1 MSRYFIGKWIYTLCI
16 FLFVHSVSLAQVVDS
31 TACEQLFE
39 VEVVSS
45 AKPSSL
51 SSSSP
56 LQVMGQDDFLRT
68 GVLSLSDALKRMT
81 GVNVHDYGGLGG
93 LKTVSVRGL
102 GAKHTAVSY
111 DGLVLADAQ
120 SGQVDIGRLSLENIG
135 VLSLSVA
142 GEDDIFKSATEHASG
157 SLLTLYAL
165 RPMGTSSYMRMRTG
179 SFGLVDATFHHDR
192 SFSGKWSGSL
202 HGNYMQSN
210 GSYPFVL
217 VNGANRTVEK
227 RRDSDVQ
234 SFNVEGNLFGTLYGG
249 DLSMKISFYDSER
262 GLPGAVNLYNKENRE
277 RLWDD
282 NLYFQAHYDKPLS
295 EHFRLKARLKYDYQ
309 YSKYKEINKN
319 YSSGQQIDI
328 NEKNEYYA
336 SVGVKY
342 VPLRALSFALTS
354 DVAYS
359 TLYNNFEDSKAP
371 RRVSSISLLAAQ
383 YRTDRFSATASL
395 LGTFVADAV
404 RSGVPPE
411 PYMRVSPSLALMFR
425 PVASFPLRLRL
436 SYKDSYRVP
445 TFADLYYLRLGNV
458 GLKPEKASQF
468 NFGVL
473 WSASFG
479 RVVEYVSVVADG
491 YYNRVIDKI
500 VALPTMYVWR
510 MMNFG
515 EAEISGIDL
524 NSQLELALL
533 ERISLLL
540 DLGYSYQYAVD
551 VTDPSAKNYRHQ
563 LPYTPRHSGKMTIS
577 LLNPYVNVSYIFTAV
592 GHRFMLPQ
600 NTLRNRIDG
609 YTEHSFSV
617 NRDFKF
623 ALCALRLQ
631 GELLNVGNKQYEV
644 IRYYPMPR
652 FSWRLSA
659 SFLF

>member
-1 MSRYFIGKWIYTLCI
+1 MLRYFYCNKVGFICL
-16 FLFVHSVSLAQVVDS
+16 FLFVYAVSSAQVVDS
-31 TACEQLFE
+31 VAYNQLLE
-39 VEVVSS
+39 LEVVSS
-45 AKPSSL
+45 AKPSSA

-56 LQVMGQDDFLRT
+56 LQVMDDDDLLRI
-68 GVLSLSDALKRMT
+68 GALSLSDAVKRMT
-81 GVNVHDYGGLGG
+81 GVDVRDYGGVGG
-93 LKTVSVRGL
+93 LKSVSVRGL

-111 DGLVLADAQ
+111 DGIVLSDAQ
-120 SGQVDIGRLSLENIG
+120 SGQVDIGRLSLGNVG
-135 VLSLSVA
+135 MLSLSMG
-142 GEDDIFKSATEHASG
+142 GEDDIFKSATEHASA
-157 SLLTLYAL
+157 SLLSLHAL
-165 RPMGTSSYMRMRTG
+165 RPSKTHSYVSVRAG
-179 SFGLVDATFHHDR
+179 SFGYVDVTLHHDR
-192 SFSGKWSGSL
+192 CFTKSWSASL
-202 HGNYMQSN
+202 HGNYMRSD
-210 GSYPFVL
+210 GMYPFIL
-217 VNGANRTVEK
+217 VNGENETLEK
-227 RRDSDVQ
+227 RRDSDIQ
-234 SFNVEGNLFGTLYGG
+234 SFNVEGNLFGRIAGG
-249 DLSMKISFYDSER
+249 DLNVKISMYDSER

-277 RLWDD
+277 RLWDN
-282 NLYFQAHYDKPLS
+282 NLYAQACYDVPLNRFF
-295 EHFRLKARLKYDYQ
+295 HLKARLKYDYN
-309 YSKYKEINKN
+309 YSKYREINKN

-342 VPLRALSFALTS
+342 IPLNGLSFALTS
-354 DVAYS
+354 DIAYS

-371 RRVSSISLLAAQ
+371 RRLSSISLFATQ
-383 YRTDRFSATASL
+383 YKTDRFSATASL

-473 WSASFG
+473 WSASFD

-551 VTDPSAKNYRHQ
+551 VTDSSAKNYRHQ

-592 GHRFMLPQ
+592 GHRYMLPQ

>member
-56 LQVMGQDDFLRT
+56 LQVMGRDDFMRAGL
-68 GVLSLSDALKRMT
+68 LSLSDALKRMP

-111 DGLVLADAQ
+111 DGLVISNAQ
-120 SGQVDIGRLSLENIG
+120 SGQVDMGRLSLENVGLLTLSIG
-135 VLSLSVA
+135 
-142 GEDDIFKSATEHASG
+142 GEEDIFKSATEYASG
-157 SLLTLYAL
+157 SLLALYAI
-165 RPMGTSSYMRMRTG
+165 RPVETSFYIRMRTG

-473 WSASFG
+473 WSASFD

-592 GHRFMLPQ
+592 GHRYMLPQ

>member
-1 MSRYFIGKWIYTLCI
+1 MSRCFSGKWIYTLCI

-31 TACEQLFE
+31 MVCEQLLE
-39 VEVVSS
+39 LEVVSS

-56 LQVMGQDDFLRT
+56 LQVMGRDDFMRAGL
-68 GVLSLSDALKRMT
+68 LSLSDALKRMP

-111 DGLVLADAQ
+111 DGLVISNAQ
-120 SGQVDIGRLSLENIG
+120 SGQVDMGRLSLENVGLLTLSIG
-135 VLSLSVA
+135 
-142 GEDDIFKSATEHASG
+142 GEEDIFKSATEYASG
-157 SLLTLYAL
+157 SLLSLYAI
-165 RPMGTSSYMRMRTG
+165 RPVETSFYIRMRTG

-473 WSASFG
+473 WSASFD

>member
-31 TACEQLFE
+31 TACEQLLE
-39 VEVVSS
+39 LEVVSS

-56 LQVMGQDDFLRT
+56 LQVMGRDDFMRAGL
-68 GVLSLSDALKRMT
+68 LSLSDALKRMP

-111 DGLVLADAQ
+111 DGLVISNAQ
-120 SGQVDIGRLSLENIG
+120 SGQVDMGRLSLENVGLLTLSIG
-135 VLSLSVA
+135 
-142 GEDDIFKSATEHASG
+142 GEEDIFKSATEYASG
-157 SLLTLYAL
+157 SLLALYAI
-165 RPMGTSSYMRMRTG
+165 RPVETSFYIRMRTG

-473 WSASFG
+473 WSASFD

-592 GHRFMLPQ
+592 GHRYMLPQ

>member
-31 TACEQLFE
+31 TACEQLLE
-39 VEVVSS
+39 LEVVSS

-56 LQVMGQDDFLRT
+56 LQVMGRDDFMRAGL
-68 GVLSLSDALKRMT
+68 LSLSDALKRMP

-111 DGLVLADAQ
+111 DGLVISNAQ
-120 SGQVDIGRLSLENIG
+120 SGQVDMGRLSLENVGLLTLSIG
-135 VLSLSVA
+135 
-142 GEDDIFKSATEHASG
+142 GEEDIFKSATEYASG
-157 SLLTLYAL
+157 SLLALYAI
-165 RPMGTSSYMRMRTG
+165 RPVETSFYIRMRTG
-179 SFGLVDATFHHDR
+179 SFGLVDATLHHDR

-210 GSYPFVL
+210 GSYLFVL

-473 WSASFG
+473 WSASFD

-592 GHRFMLPQ
+592 GHRYMLPQ

>member
-31 TACEQLFE
+31 TACEQLLE
-39 VEVVSS
+39 LEVVSS

-56 LQVMGQDDFLRT
+56 LQVMGRDDFMRAGL
-68 GVLSLSDALKRMT
+68 LSLSDALKRMP

-111 DGLVLADAQ
+111 DGLVISNAQ
-120 SGQVDIGRLSLENIG
+120 SGQVDMGRLSLENVGLLTLSIG
-135 VLSLSVA
+135 
-142 GEDDIFKSATEHASG
+142 GEEDIFKSATEYASG
-157 SLLTLYAL
+157 SLLALYAI
-165 RPMGTSSYMRMRTG
+165 RPVETSFYIRMRTG
-179 SFGLVDATFHHDR
+179 SFGLVDATLHHDR

-309 YSKYKEINKN
+309 YSKYKETNKN

-342 VPLRALSFALTS
+342 IPLNGLSFALTS
-354 DVAYS
+354 DIAYS

-473 WSASFG
+473 WSASFD

-515 EAEISGIDL
+515 KAEISGIDL

-592 GHRFMLPQ
+592 GHRYMLPQ

>member
-56 LQVMGQDDFLRT
+56 LQVMGRDDFMRAGL
-68 GVLSLSDALKRMT
+68 LSLSDALKRMP

-111 DGLVLADAQ
+111 DGLVISNAQ
-120 SGQVDIGRLSLENIG
+120 SGQVDMGRLSLENVGLLTLSIG
-135 VLSLSVA
+135 
-142 GEDDIFKSATEHASG
+142 GEEDIFKSATEYASG
-157 SLLTLYAL
+157 SLLALYAI
-165 RPMGTSSYMRMRTG
+165 RPVETSFYIRMRTG

-295 EHFRLKARLKYDYQ
+295 EHFSLKARLKYDYQ

-473 WSASFG
+473 WSASFD

-592 GHRFMLPQ
+592 GHRYMLPQ
-600 NTLRNRIDG
+600 NALRNRIDG

>member
-56 LQVMGQDDFLRT
+56 LQVMGRDDFMRAGL
-68 GVLSLSDALKRMT
+68 LSLSDALKRMP

-111 DGLVLADAQ
+111 DGLVISNAQ
-120 SGQVDIGRLSLENIG
+120 SGQVDMGRLSLENVGLLTLSIG
-135 VLSLSVA
+135 
-142 GEDDIFKSATEHASG
+142 GEEDIFKSATEYASG
-157 SLLTLYAL
+157 SLLALYAI
-165 RPMGTSSYMRMRTG
+165 RPVETSFYIRMRTG

-383 YRTDRFSATASL
+383 YRTDRFSAMASL

-473 WSASFG
+473 WSASFD

-592 GHRFMLPQ
+592 GHRYMLPQ

>member
-31 TACEQLFE
+31 TACEQLLE
-39 VEVVSS
+39 LEVVSS

-56 LQVMGQDDFLRT
+56 LQVMGRDDFMRAGL
-68 GVLSLSDALKRMT
+68 LSLSDALKRMP

-111 DGLVLADAQ
+111 DGLVISNAQ
-120 SGQVDIGRLSLENIG
+120 SGQVDMGRLSLENVGLLTLSIG
-135 VLSLSVA
+135 
-142 GEDDIFKSATEHASG
+142 GEEDIFKSATEYASG
-157 SLLTLYAL
+157 SLLALYAI
-165 RPMGTSSYMRMRTG
+165 RPVETSFYIRMRTG

-354 DVAYS
+354 DLAYS
-359 TLYNNFEDSKAP
+359 PLYNNFEDSKAP

-473 WSASFG
+473 WSASFD

-592 GHRFMLPQ
+592 GHRYMLPQ
-600 NTLRNRIDG
+600 NTLRNRLDG

>member
-31 TACEQLFE
+31 TACEQLLE
-39 VEVVSS
+39 LEVVSS

-56 LQVMGQDDFLRT
+56 LQVMGRDDFMRAGL
-68 GVLSLSDALKRMT
+68 LSLSDALKRMP

-111 DGLVLADAQ
+111 DGLVISNAQ
-120 SGQVDIGRLSLENIG
+120 SGQVDMGRLSLENVGLLTLSIG
-135 VLSLSVA
+135 
-142 GEDDIFKSATEHASG
+142 GEEDIFKSATEYASG
-157 SLLTLYAL
+157 SLLALYAI
-165 RPMGTSSYMRMRTG
+165 RPVETSFYIRMRTG

-383 YRTDRFSATASL
+383 YRTDRFSAMASL

-473 WSASFG
+473 WSASFD

-592 GHRFMLPQ
+592 GHRYMLPQ